1 MNERVCH
8 PERSAKHVVEG
19 SRPVFLAFFAVLFL
33 LAACTNYQEEFD
45 NAFSGLDY
53 ADGSGDQIPGS
64 SDAQNPE
71 SSGGNGDGISSETL
85 LSSAGLS
92 SSAKSS
98 SSENNQ
104 QLSSGV
110 PSSGKS
116 SSSVEDNSSSSA
128 KSSSSVESSSSQGVQ
143 SSSSSAKSSSS
154 SQSSSSSAKSS
165 SSSGFG
171 SSGNFE
177 YEVDGTKF
185 TSSYVTYNGL
195 VWMNQALERK
205 DVGRCHGN
213 DVICGSFSYFSWEDA
228 QTACPAG
235 WRLPTSDEFN
245 KSVDL
250 ENASSFKSSGALNG
264 YFLYKWW
271 HKKGEEGMYWTSTH
285 SGDYAD
291 VISFKKDVEKGRI
304 VQVNKS
310 FGSASLALSIR
321 CVKNGG
327 EITNNGASR
336 NSSPSISISQDT
348 IRGALYTT
356 VTIGSQTW
364 MAENLDYIAE
374 GNKSRCYDNVRG
386 YNSCGQYGNYYRY
399 KGALDISNNCSVTGN
414 PWVFATEE
422 DVQTLITAVGG
433 VEKLASVGMGGT
445 NESEFT
451 IYASGHYSY
460 AGDNFVPAAASEYAS
475 CFWLWDSD
483 NGVDTKA
490 AAYCLKT
497 SGGAV
502 IGKKALID
510 MNEAHSVRF
519 IRSKDCK

>member
-1 MNERVCH
+1 MKN
-8 PERSAKHVVEG
+8 
-19 SRPVFLAFFAVLFL
+19 FFALILALLF
-33 LAACTNYQEEFD
+33 AACTDYQAEFD
-45 NAFSGLDY
+45 NAFGGLEYSELDNP
-53 ADGSGDQIPGS
+53 DLS
-64 SDAQNPE
+64 SNSNTESSNAQTPK
-71 SSGGNGDGISSETL
+71 SSGGDGASSETA
-85 LSSAGLS
+85 SA
-92 SSAKSS
+92 SS
-98 SSENNQ
+98 SSTGNPTGTSSSGPT
-104 QLSSGV
+104 SSGV
-110 PSSGKS
+110 EPLSSEAVPTQS
-116 SSSVEDNSSSSA
+116 SEESSSSSA
-128 KSSSSVESSSSQGVQ
+128 QSSSSSTAESSSSQGVQ

-154 SQSSSSSAKSS
+154 LS
-165 SSSGFG
+165 FG
-171 SSGNFE
+171 SSGNFD
-177 YEVDGTKF
+177 YEIDGTTF
-185 TSSYVTYNGL
+185 TSSYVKYNGL
-195 VWMNQALERK
+195 IWMNQALERK

-213 DVICGSFSYFSWEDA
+213 DVICGSVSHFPTYFSWEDA
-228 QTACPAG
+228 QNACPAG

-250 ENASSFKSSGALNG
+250 ENASSFNSSGALNG

-271 HKKGEEGMYWTSTH
+271 HKKGEEGMYWTATSD
-285 SGDYAD
+285 GDYAD

-348 IRGALYTT
+348 VREAIYTT

-374 GNKSRCYDNVRG
+374 GIKSRCYDNVRG
-386 YNSCGQYGNYYRY
+386 YNSCGQYGNFYTYAH
-399 KGALDISNNCSVTGN
+399 ALRISNECSLKSN
-414 PWVFATEE
+414 YWIIPTEKE
-422 DVQTLITAVGG
+422 VLTLIETVGG

-475 CFWLWDSD
+475 CFWLWDDDDSMNGSSD
-483 NGVDTKA
+483 KRP
-490 AAYCLKT
+490 AYCLKT

-502 IGKKALID
+502 IGEKALIN

>member
-1 MNERVCH
+1 MKKIF
-8 PERSAKHVVEG
+8 ALIL
-19 SRPVFLAFFAVLFL
+19 VFLFS
-33 LAACTNYQEEFD
+33 ACSNYQEEFD
-45 NAFSGLDY
+45 NNFGALEYVD
-53 ADGSGDQIPGS
+53 D
-64 SDAQNPE
+64 
-71 SSGGNGDGISSETL
+71 
-85 LSSAGLS
+85 
-92 SSAKSS
+92 
-98 SSENNQ
+98 
-104 QLSSGV
+104 V
-110 PSSGKS
+110 
-116 SSSVEDNSSSSA
+116 DNSSSSGDDGVSSETTS
-128 KSSSSVESSSSQGVQ
+128 KSSSSMENPTASSSSGPASSGVEPPSSEAVPTQSSEESSSSSAQSSSSSTAESSSSQGVQ

-154 SQSSSSSAKSS
+154 S
-165 SSSGFG
+165 GFG
-171 SSGNFE
+171 SSGNFD
-177 YEVDGTKF
+177 YEIDGTTF
-185 TSSYVTYNGL
+185 TSSYVKYNGL
-195 VWMNQALERK
+195 IWMNQVLERK
-205 DVGRCHGN
+205 NVGSCYDN
-213 DVICGSFSYFSWEDA
+213 DVICGAVSHFPTYFSWEDA
-228 QTACPAG
+228 QNACPAG

-250 ENASSFKSSGALNG
+250 ENASSFNSSGALNG

-271 HKKGEEGMYWTSTH
+271 HKKGEEGMYWTSTY

-291 VISFKKDVEKGRI
+291 VISFKKGVEKGRI

-327 EITNNGASR
+327 EVTNNGASR

-348 IRGALYTT
+348 VREAIYTT

-386 YNSCGQYGNYYRY
+386 YNSCDQNGNFYRY
-399 KGALDISNNCSVTGN
+399 EDALGINNKCSVTGN

-502 IGKKALID
+502 IGEKALID

>member
-1 MNERVCH
+1 MKKIF
-8 PERSAKHVVEG
+8 ALIL
-19 SRPVFLAFFAVLFL
+19 VFLFS
-33 LAACTNYQEEFD
+33 ACSNYQEEFD
-45 NAFSGLDY
+45 NNFGALEYVD
-53 ADGSGDQIPGS
+53 D
-64 SDAQNPE
+64 
-71 SSGGNGDGISSETL
+71 
-85 LSSAGLS
+85 
-92 SSAKSS
+92 
-98 SSENNQ
+98 
-104 QLSSGV
+104 V
-110 PSSGKS
+110 
-116 SSSVEDNSSSSA
+116 DNSSSSGDDGVSSETSSA
-128 KSSSSVESSSSQGVQ
+128 SSSSMENPTASSSSGPASSGVEPPSSEAVPPQSSEESSSSSAQSSSSSTAESSSSQGVQ
-143 SSSSSAKSSSS
+143 SSSSSARSSSS
-154 SQSSSSSAKSS
+154 LS
-165 SSSGFG
+165 FG
-171 SSGNFE
+171 SSGNFD
-177 YEVDGTKF
+177 YEIDGTTF
-185 TSSYVTYNGL
+185 TSSYVKYNGL
-195 VWMNQALERK
+195 IWMNQALERK
-205 DVGRCHGN
+205 GVGSCYDN
-213 DVICGSFSYFSWEDA
+213 DVICGSVSHFHTYFSWEDA
-228 QTACPAG
+228 QNACPAG

-250 ENASSFKSSGALNG
+250 ENASSFNSSGALNG

-271 HKKGEEGMYWTSTH
+271 HKKGEEGMYWTSTY

-348 IRGALYTT
+348 VREAIYTT

-386 YNSCGQYGNYYRY
+386 YNSCDQNGNFYRY
-399 KGALDISNNCSVTGN
+399 EAALGINNKCSVTGN

-497 SGGAV
+497 SGGV
-502 IGKKALID
+502 VTGEKAQID

>member
-1 MNERVCH
+1 MKKIF
-8 PERSAKHVVEG
+8 ALIL
-19 SRPVFLAFFAVLFL
+19 VFLFS
-33 LAACTNYQEEFD
+33 ACSNYQEEFD
-45 NAFSGLDY
+45 NNFGALEYVD
-53 ADGSGDQIPGS
+53 D
-64 SDAQNPE
+64 
-71 SSGGNGDGISSETL
+71 
-85 LSSAGLS
+85 
-92 SSAKSS
+92 
-98 SSENNQ
+98 
-104 QLSSGV
+104 V
-110 PSSGKS
+110 
-116 SSSVEDNSSSSA
+116 DNSSSSGDDGVSSETSSA
-128 KSSSSVESSSSQGVQ
+128 SSSSMENPTASSSSGPASSGVEPPSSEAVPPQSSEESSSSSAQSSSSSTAESSSSQGVQ
-143 SSSSSAKSSSS
+143 SSSSSARSSSS
-154 SQSSSSSAKSS
+154 LS
-165 SSSGFG
+165 FG
-171 SSGNFE
+171 SSGNFD
-177 YEVDGTKF
+177 YEIDGTTF
-185 TSSYVTYNGL
+185 TSSYVKYNGL
-195 VWMNQALERK
+195 IWMNQALERK
-205 DVGRCHGN
+205 GVGSCYGN
-213 DVICGSFSYFSWEDA
+213 DVICGAVSHFPTYFSWEDA
-228 QTACPAG
+228 QNACPAG

-250 ENASSFKSSGALNG
+250 ENASSFNSRGALNG

-271 HKKGEEGMYWTSTH
+271 HKKGEEGMYWTSTY

-327 EITNNGASR
+327 EVTNNGASR

-348 IRGALYTT
+348 VREAIYTT

-386 YNSCGQYGNYYRY
+386 YNSCDQNGNFYRY
-399 KGALDISNNCSVTGN
+399 EAALGINNKCSVTGN

-502 IGKKALID
+502 IGEKALID

>member
-1 MNERVCH
+1 MKKIF
-8 PERSAKHVVEG
+8 ALIL
-19 SRPVFLAFFAVLFL
+19 VFLFS
-33 LAACTNYQEEFD
+33 ACSNYQEEFD
-45 NAFSGLDY
+45 NNFGALEYVD
-53 ADGSGDQIPGS
+53 D
-64 SDAQNPE
+64 
-71 SSGGNGDGISSETL
+71 
-85 LSSAGLS
+85 
-92 SSAKSS
+92 
-98 SSENNQ
+98 
-104 QLSSGV
+104 V
-110 PSSGKS
+110 
-116 SSSVEDNSSSSA
+116 DNSSSSGDDGVSSETTS
-128 KSSSSVESSSSQGVQ
+128 KSSSSMENPTASSSSGPASSGVEPPSSEAVPTQSSEESSSSSAQSSSSSTAESSSSQGVQ

-154 SQSSSSSAKSS
+154 S
-165 SSSGFG
+165 GFG
-171 SSGNFE
+171 SSGNFD
-177 YEVDGTKF
+177 YEIDGTTF
-185 TSSYVTYNGL
+185 TSSYVKYNGL
-195 VWMNQALERK
+195 IWMNQVLERK
-205 DVGRCHGN
+205 NVGSCYDN
-213 DVICGSFSYFSWEDA
+213 DVICGAVSHFPTYFSWEDA
-228 QTACPAG
+228 QNACPAG

-250 ENASSFKSSGALNG
+250 ENASSFNSSGALNG

-271 HKKGEEGMYWTSTH
+271 HKKGEEGMYWTSTY

-291 VISFKKDVEKGRI
+291 VISFKKGVEKGRI

-327 EITNNGASR
+327 EVTNNGASR

-348 IRGALYTT
+348 VREAIYTT

-386 YNSCGQYGNYYRY
+386 YNSCDQNGNFYRY
-399 KGALDISNNCSVTGN
+399 EDALGINNKCSVTGN

-460 AGDNFVPAAASEYAS
+460 AGDNLVPAAASEYAS

-502 IGKKALID
+502 IGEKALID